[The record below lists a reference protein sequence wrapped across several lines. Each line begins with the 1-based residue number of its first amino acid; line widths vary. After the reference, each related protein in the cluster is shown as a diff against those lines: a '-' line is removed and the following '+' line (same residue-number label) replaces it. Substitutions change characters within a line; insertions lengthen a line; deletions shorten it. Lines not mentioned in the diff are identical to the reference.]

1 MSCCAH
7 CGAIDATFNRRV
19 AEWDLRRYRRKGPH
33 RSTRALVAAIREA
46 GGVAGASVLHVGG
59 GVGAV
64 THELL
69 AAGAARAT
77 LVEASASYLAAAR
90 EEAERRQT
98 AARVDLRQGDFV
110 ALAAELRPAD
120 VVTLDRV
127 ICCYPDMESL
137 VASSARRARRLYGAV
152 YPRDGWWMR
161 LAVAAVNLAQRVRGS
176 AFRVYVFPTA
186 AIDAAVRRAGLAPRS
201 RRRGLVWVVA
211 LYERPATSS

>member
-1 MSCCAH
+1 MSCTAH
-7 CGAIDATFNRRV
+7 CCAIDATFDRRV
-19 AEWDLRRYRRKGPH
+19 AERDLRRYRRKGPN

-46 GGVAGASVLHVGG
+46 GVAEASVLDVGG

-69 AAGAARAT
+69 AGGAARAT
-77 LVEASASYLAAAR
+77 LVDASASYLAAAR

-110 ALAAELRPAD
+110 ALAAEVPPAD

-137 VASSARRARRLYGAV
+137 VAASAGRARRLYGAV

-161 LAVAAVNLAQRVRGS
+161 LASSAVNLACRLRGT
-176 AFRVYVFPTA
+176 AFRGYVFPNA
-186 AIDAAVRRAGLAPRS
+186 AIDAAVRRAGLMPRS

-211 LYERPATSS
+211 LYERAATSS

>member
-1 MSCCAH
+1 MSCTAH
-7 CGAIDATFNRRV
+7 CCAIDATFDRRV
-19 AEWDLRRYRRKGPH
+19 AERELRRYRRKGPN

-46 GGVAGASVLHVGG
+46 GVAEASVLDVGG

-69 AAGAARAT
+69 AGGAARAT
-77 LVEASASYLAAAR
+77 LVDASASYLAAAR

-98 AARVDLRQGDFV
+98 TAQIEVRQGDFV
-110 ALAAELRPAD
+110 ALAAEVPPAD

-137 VASSARRARRLYGAV
+137 VAASAGHARRLYGAV
-152 YPRDGWWMR
+152 YPRDGWWIR
-161 LAVAAVNLAQRVRGS
+161 LAASTMNMACRLRRT
-176 AFRVYVFPTA
+176 AFRGYIFSNA
-186 AIDAAVRRAGLAPRS
+186 AIDAAVRRAGLTPRS

-211 LYERPATSS
+211 LYERSATSP

>member
-1 MSCCAH
+1 MSCSAH
-7 CGAIDATFNRRV
+7 CSAIDGTFDRRV
-19 AEWDLRRYRRKGPH
+19 AAWDLKRYRRKGPN
-33 RSTRALVAAIREA
+33 RSTRTLVAAIREA
-46 GGVAGASVLHVGG
+46 GVAGASVLDVGG

-69 AAGAARAT
+69 AGGAARAT